1 VPAARAPDGIAVVDL
16 GSNSFHLM
24 TARLVDGEPIVVDR
38 LREPVQ
44 LAAGLDERRRLAPMV
59 VERALACL
67 RRFGQRL
74 REVPDYR
81 VRAVG
86 TNTFRVARDAG
97 EFIDR
102 AESALGFPIDVVS
115 GAEEARLI
123 FLGVSHTLPDDGKA
137 RLVADIGGGSTEC
150 ILGRGFEILDAHS
163 LHMGCI
169 GFSQRYFPEG
179 RIDRKG
185 MDAALLASR
194 LELRPLE
201 HRFRQSGWDQAVG
214 SSGTVRAVR
223 DVLVAAGLS
232 ERVISAR
239 GLRALRKKMVDAGH
253 IDACGFVGLRR
264 DRAAVFA
271 GGVSILSAIMETFR
285 LEQLDFSSGS
295 LREGVAYDLLGRI
308 RHEDIRER
316 TIRIFQERYHADVAQ
331 ASRVE
336 RAADRLWQ
344 VVQATWRLDDEE
356 LHSWLR
362 WAARLHEIG
371 LAVSYR
377 NHHHHGRYLIENSD
391 MPGFARN
398 DQRVLAALVGSHR
411 RRVRKETL
419 DLVPPGLLAVAK
431 GLVAVLRLAVVLNRG
446 RSPDPPWP
454 TRIEVERERLTL
466 RFAPGFVRRH
476 PLTIADLRAE
486 SESFKALGFKLRLK
500 DLADGAG
507 SEADEWA
514 LRPPEGSRR

>member
-1 VPAARAPDGIAVVDL
+1 MPGARAPDGIAVVDL

-44 LAAGLDERRRLAPMV
+44 LAAGLDERRRLEPDV

-74 REVPDYR
+74 RETPNYR

-97 EFIDR
+97 EFIER
-102 AESALGFPIDVVS
+102 AEAALGHPIDVVS
-115 GAEEARLI
+115 GTEEARLI
-123 FLGVSHTLPDDGKA
+123 FLGVSHTLPDDGKS
-137 RLVADIGGGSTEC
+137 RIVADIGGGSTEC

-169 GFSQRYFPEG
+169 GFSQRFFPDGQIE
-179 RIDRKG
+179 RKA
-185 MDAALLASR
+185 MDAALLAAR

-201 HRFRQSGWDQAVG
+201 HRFKQIGWDHAVG
-214 SSGTVRAVR
+214 SSGTVRTAR
-223 DVLVAAGLS
+223 DVLVAEGLS
-232 ERVISAR
+232 ERGVTAR
-239 GLRALRKKMVDAGH
+239 GLRGLRKKMCDAGH
-253 IDACGFVGLRR
+253 LDACNFVGVRR
-264 DRAAVFA
+264 DRAAVFP
-271 GGVSILSAIMETFR
+271 GGVAILSAILDTFQ
-285 LEQLDFSSGS
+285 LERLDFSTGS

-316 TIRIFQERYHADVAQ
+316 TIRIFQERYHVDVSQ

-336 RAADRLWQ
+336 RVADRLWRAVKTEWQ
-344 VVQATWRLDDEE
+344 LDDDEM
-356 LHSWLR
+356 HSWLR

-398 DQRVLAALVGSHR
+398 DQRVLAALVGLHR
-411 RRVRKETL
+411 RRVRTETM
-419 DLVPPGLLAVAK
+419 DLVPPMLQGPVR

-446 RSPDPPWP
+446 RAPQAPWP
-454 TRIEVERERLTL
+454 SEIEVDRERLTL
-466 RFAPGFVRRH
+466 RFGSTFVREH
-476 PLTIADLRAE
+476 PLTIADLNAE
-486 SESFKALGFKLRLK
+486 SEAFKVLGYKLRLK
-500 DLADGAG
+500 EVSSRLASG
-507 SEADEWA
+507 DEWA
-514 LRPPEGSRR
+514 PPAPKGLRR